1 MDTETRNKVKDL
13 YYQIKIFEKSQRPYI
28 SNFLNPAVQKY
39 VKSILKNMGITDYT
53 FNGGSLNCE
62 RKVLFL
68 GKTYKDGFNVIRI
81 EGIDTSVSHRDILG
95 AIINLGID
103 RDKIGD
109 IVFNNEIVEFAIL
122 EESKDTVL
130 YSMTRVK
137 NISVSPESKDN
148 NLLQNSSVIDKSYK
162 GTVASMRL
170 DCIIAELNKMA
181 RTKAQTLIK
190 QGKIKVNHIEER
202 KVDLI
207 IDEDD
212 VISVSG
218 TGRFVIK
225 SIGNLTR
232 KNRVSIEYVKKG

>member
-1 MDTETRNKVKDL
+1 
-13 YYQIKIFEKSQRPYI
+13 
-28 SNFLNPAVQKY
+28 
-39 VKSILKNMGITDYT
+39 MGITDYT